1 VPAFW
6 TILCYRILQPTRGP
20 NVPGLLCR
28 AAKDTNTSPAGMGGG
43 SGTLTEVANNTAFRR
58 ACADKA
64 GLCVVVLLDPASAD
78 FERHLG
84 EARTL
89 AGLRAKQPVH
99 FIWVDATSQPSFA
112 EQFGLQPSDAP
123 AAVALA
129 PKKLRFRV
137 LPGSF
142 SASSLDKLVD
152 AVLLGKER
160 TQGMQVSLLQSIKH
174 AFPQRVSYP
183 QTTSQATSYSHS
195 ACTSCIEPV
204 RCWRAGAARAC
215 GRRRAA
221 RIGHYGGGGG
231 N

>member
-1 VPAFW
+1 MHCSTWSATGDRDVPW
-6 TILCYRILQPTRGP
+6 
-20 NVPGLLCR
+20 LLCR
-28 AAKDTNTSPAGMGGG
+28 AAKDKDTSPAGLGGG

-58 ACADKA
+58 ACADKS

-84 EARTL
+84 EGRTL

-137 LPGSF
+137 LPGAF

-160 TQGMQVSLLQSIKH
+160 TQGMQVGLLHSIKH
-174 AFPQRVSYP
+174 AFLQHVSYP
-183 QTTSQATSYSHS
+183 QTTSRATLCSHS
-195 ACTSCIEPV
+195 TCTFC
-204 RCWRAGAARAC
+204 
-215 GRRRAA
+215 
-221 RIGHYGGGGG
+221 
-231 N
+231 

>member
-1 VPAFW
+1 MVENHVVPCMAGAH
-6 TILCYRILQPTRGP
+6 L
-20 NVPGLLCR
+20 VSLCR
-28 AAKDTNTSPAGMGGG
+28 AAKDKDTSPAAMGGG

-64 GLCVVVLLDPASAD
+64 GLCIVVLLDPASAD

-84 EARTL
+84 EATTL
-89 AGLRAKQPVH
+89 AGLRVKQPVH
-99 FIWVDATSQPSFA
+99 FIWVDATTQPSFA

-160 TQGMQVSLLQSIKH
+160 TQGMQASLRTPLSMRFSAMYHIVERPPKLPSV
-174 AFPQRVSYP
+174 A
-183 QTTSQATSYSHS
+183 HS
-195 ACTSCIEPV
+195 ACTSCMKPL
-204 RCWRAGAARAC
+204 
-215 GRRRAA
+215 
-221 RIGHYGGGGG
+221 
-231 N
+231 